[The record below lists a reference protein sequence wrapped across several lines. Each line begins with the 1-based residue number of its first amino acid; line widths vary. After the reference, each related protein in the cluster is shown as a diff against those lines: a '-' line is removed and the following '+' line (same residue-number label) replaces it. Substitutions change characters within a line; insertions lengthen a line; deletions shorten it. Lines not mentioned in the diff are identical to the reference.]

1 MLAPGDRTPNVEIGP
16 ALDNPDADAL
26 RSDRQKRNAQKVV
39 VMTAPAAAISPA
51 ENLLVRETS
60 PYLRQHKD
68 NPVHWRPWGEAALAE
83 AAALD
88 RPILLSVGYAACHW
102 CHVMAHESFE
112 DPQIAG
118 RMNELFVNIKVDR
131 EERPD
136 IDTLY
141 QSALA
146 MLGEQGGWPLT
157 MFLTPAGDPFWGGTY
172 FPPSPRFGR
181 PGFADVLD
189 QVAAVYRQQQDKIA
203 KNVAA
208 LKEGLGKLGRPE
220 PGPGLK
226 PGTLDEIAA
235 MALRLI
241 DPIQGGTTGAPKFP
255 QPVFFRFLWRAAR
268 RTGSPLF
275 ANAVTLTLDALC
287 HGGIYDHVGGG
298 FARYATDAAWLVPHF
313 EKMLYDNALLVD
325 LLTEVSQATGRSLY
339 GQRIAETIEWLLADM
354 RVTAGSGEGQAAP
367 FAFASAFDADSQGE
381 EGRFYVWTANEIDA
395 ILGPDAPVFKKAYGV
410 VPQGNWEGRSILNR
424 RPDTPADPPDVAAVL
439 ARGRALL
446 LAVRRRRVPPMRD
459 DKVLADWNGLMI
471 EGLARAAVAF
481 DRPDWLA
488 AARAAF
494 DFICQHMRA
503 GDRLYHTWCA
513 GRAAHPGILEDY
525 ANLARAA
532 ITLFEVTGDHAY
544 LAWARTWVATLDR
557 DHWDGEQGGYFVS
570 AADTRDIP
578 MRTKSIADH
587 AVPSGNGVAVEALAR
602 LHLLT
607 GEAGY
612 RQRAEQIAT
621 LFSGDNTQ
629 YLLSVPGLLTAWEW
643 LTGDVAQV
651 VIVGRADDP
660 AVAGLRRVA
669 LTAARPLLLIQTVA
683 EGADLPPAHP
693 AHGKTTIDDR
703 AAAYVCIG
711 MRCGLPMF
719 DPTDLADTLAGE

>member
-1 MLAPGDRTPNVEIGP
+1 
-16 ALDNPDADAL
+16 
-26 RSDRQKRNAQKVV
+26 
-39 VMTAPAAAISPA
+39 MTAPSAVAPA

-112 DPQIAG
+112 DPQIAR
-118 RMNELFVNIKVDR
+118 RMNELFVNVKVDR

-136 IDTLY
+136 IDVLY

-157 MFLTPAGDPFWGGTY
+157 MFLTPAGEPFWGGTY
-172 FPPSPRFGR
+172 FPPTPRFGR
-181 PGFADVLD
+181 PGFADVLA
-189 QVAAVYRQQQDKIA
+189 QVATVYRQQQDKIA

-208 LKEGLGKLGRPE
+208 LKEGLGKLGRPA

-226 PGTLDEIAA
+226 PGTLDEIAT
-235 MALRLI
+235 MALRII
-241 DPIQGGTTGAPKFP
+241 DPFAGGTSGAPKFP
-255 QPVFFRFLWRAAR
+255 QPIFFRFLWRAAR

-275 ANAVTLTLDALC
+275 ADAVALTLNAIC
-287 HGGIYDHVGGG
+287 QGGIYDHVGGG

-325 LLTEVSQATGRSLY
+325 LLTEVYLATGRPLY
-339 GQRIAETIEWLLADM
+339 AERIAETIDLLMADM
-354 RVTAGSGEGQAAP
+354 LITADGGEGEAAP
-367 FAFASAFDADSQGE
+367 FAFASAFDADSEGE
-381 EGRFYVWTANEIDA
+381 EGRYYVWTADEIDA
-395 ILGPDAPVFKKAYGV
+395 LLGPDAPVFKAAYGV
-410 VPQGNWEGRSILNR
+410 TPHGNWEDRNILHR
-424 RPDTPADPPDVAAVL
+424 RRDAPADPPDVAAVL
-439 ARGRALL
+439 ARARATL
-446 LAVRRRRVPPMRD
+446 LAARRRRVPPMRD

-494 DFICQHMRA
+494 AFVQQQMSA
-503 GDRLYHTWCA
+503 GDRLFHTWCA

-532 ITLFEVTGDHAY
+532 ITLFEVTGDAAY
-544 LAWARTWVATLDR
+544 LAAAQTWVATLDR
-557 DHWDGEQGGYFVS
+557 DHWDDGQGGYFVS

-587 AVPSGNGVAVEALAR
+587 AVPSGNGVAVEVLAR
-602 LHLLT
+602 LHLIT
-607 GEAGY
+607 GETSY
-612 RQRAEQIAT
+612 RQRAEEIAT
-621 LFSGDNTQ
+621 LFSGDNAQ
-629 YLLSVPGLLTAWEW
+629 YLLSIPGLLTSWEW
-643 LTGDVAQV
+643 LAGDVAQV
-651 VIVGRADDP
+651 VVVAREDDLAVGA
-660 AVAGLRRVA
+660 LRRTA
-669 LTAARPLLLIQTVA
+669 LTAARPLLVVQTVA
-683 EGADLPPAHP
+683 DGKDLPPAHP
-693 AHGKTTIDDR
+693 AHGKTTVDGR
-703 AAAYVCIG
+703 TAAYVCIG
-711 MRCGLPMF
+711 PRCGLPLF
-719 DPTDLADTLAGE
+719 APDDLAQTLTGE

>member
-1 MLAPGDRTPNVEIGP
+1 
-16 ALDNPDADAL
+16 
-26 RSDRQKRNAQKVV
+26 
-39 VMTAPAAAISPA
+39 MTVNSATAPA
-51 ENLLVRETS
+51 ENLLVHETS

-112 DPQIAG
+112 DPQIAR
-118 RMNELFVNIKVDR
+118 RMNRLFVNVKVDR

-136 IDTLY
+136 VDTLY

-146 MLGEQGGWPLT
+146 MLGEHGGWPLT
-157 MFLTPAGDPFWGGTY
+157 MFLTPAGEPFWGGTY

-208 LKEGLGKLGRPE
+208 LKEGLAKLGRPA

-226 PGTLDEIAA
+226 PGTLDEIAT
-235 MALRLI
+235 MALRI
-241 DPIQGGTTGAPKFP
+241 VDPFAGGTSGAPKFP
-255 QPVFFRFLWRAAR
+255 QPMFFRFLWRAAR

-275 ANAVTLTLDALC
+275 ADAVALTLDALC
-287 HGGIYDHVGGG
+287 QGGIYDHVGGG

-325 LLTEVSQATGRSLY
+325 LLTEVYQATGRPLY
-339 GQRIAETIEWLLADM
+339 AQRIAETVDWLLADM
-354 RVTAGSGEGQAAP
+354 RVTADGDEGQRAP
-367 FAFASAFDADSQGE
+367 SAFASAFDADSEGE
-381 EGRFYVWTANEIDA
+381 EGRYYVWTADEIDA
-395 ILGPDAPVFKKAYGV
+395 LLGADAPVFKAAYEV
-410 VPQGNWEGRSILNR
+410 TAHGNWEGRTILNR
-424 RPDTPADPPDVAAVL
+424 RRDAPADPPEVAAVL
-439 ARGRALL
+439 ARCRVLL
-446 LAVRRRRVPPMRD
+446 LAARRRRVPPMRD
-459 DKVLADWNGLMI
+459 DKVLADWNGLTI
-471 EGLARAAVAF
+471 EALARAAVAF
-481 DRPDWLA
+481 DRTDWLT

-494 DFICQHMRA
+494 AFVDRQMSA
-503 GDRLYHTWCA
+503 GDRLLHTWCA

-525 ANLARAA
+525 VNMARAA
-532 ITLFEVTGDHAY
+532 ITLFETTGDAAY
-544 LAWARTWVATLDR
+544 LAAARTWMATLDR
-557 DHWDGEQGGYFVS
+557 DHWDEEQGGYFVS

-587 AVPSGNGVAVEALAR
+587 AVPSGNGVAVEVLAK

-621 LFSGDNTQ
+621 LFSGDNAQ

-643 LTGDVAQV
+643 VAGEAAQV
-651 VIVGRADDP
+651 VVVGRTDDP
-660 AVAGLRRVA
+660 AVAVLRRA
-669 LTAARPLLLIQTVA
+669 SLAAARPLLVVQTVA
-683 EGADLPPAHP
+683 DGAELPPAHP
-693 AHGKTTIDDR
+693 AHGKTPIDGR

-711 MRCGLPMF
+711 ERCGLPLVE
-719 DPTDLADTLAGE
+719 PPALARMLIGE